1 MWYDKLKVLGNVL
14 AAAGVTLAAVE
25 GCGWCA
31 IAAVSAKIAAD
42 LVKSVVLAF
51 GK

>member
-1 MWYDKLKVLGNVL
+1 MWYDKLKVAGNLV
-14 AAAGVTLAAVE
+14 AAAGVALAAVD

-31 IAAVSAKIAAD
+31 LAAVACKIGAD
-42 LVKSVVLAF
+42 LVKSIVMSF